1 ILCMLS
7 PSLRVSFGCFQSKIW
22 FGGRNVRQVPRL
34 RLDGAHPYAGC
45 FVDRPAMLPI
55 ELRIHRAQKLLR
67 MIEQDAPLLAVRVAP
82 LSVEVQRSAKSHAQH
97 LAILTR
103 AEIKR
108 LLEEKEFA
116 EAIEPYAAARATAR
130 TSS

>member
-1 ILCMLS
+1 MLS
-7 PSLRVSFGCFQSKIW
+7 PSVRVSFGCFQSKIW

-55 ELRIHRAQKLLR
+55 ELRIDRAQKLLR

-82 LSVEVQRSAKSHAQH
+82 LSRERQESVKSYARD
-97 LAILTR
+97 LAAYTR
-103 AEIKR
+103 AEISR
-108 LLEEKEFA
+108 LVEEKVSAEVSEFS
-116 EAIEPYAAARATAR
+116 PQAAD
-130 TSS
+130 